1 MTDRHMEMCLTF
13 ARCFKDYL
21 TRRAA
26 LDRPDAV
33 ERWREYKE
41 QNPDADDS
49 GFKTLSGEEARQM
62 ALLAAQDS
70 GVHVLWIPLKCP
82 ACGDKSITNFFRR
95 SPAGSW
101 IIDEAVCRC
110 RECGHWFYSAD
121 AIDKEEDFGK
131 YCFMQAEQM
140 REAELRLARAAERS
154 AARGGS
160 APAPPGK
167 PDAAPARR
175 TDKTKGE
182 IKRFLIGAIGA
193 AGLIAL
199 FKEAAGADFPFGVVW
214 AAAVIAAAAYLAYK
228 LLPNGSD
235 GGGDAAGQSSPARSE
250 TAPMGGND
258 ELPGAEHAAAPA
270 VSEQSVR
277 AGQTIDTPQ
286 GKIIIDLM
294 VSRMISSGGIYCK
307 ERYRGRTLDGRRV
320 TVVIRSDSGGNRSV
334 RVRPY

>member
-1 MTDRHMEMCLTF
+1 MKTIPGLRLFPGRKPGRWHSWRRRTAAFTF
-13 ARCFKDYL
+13 F
-21 TRRAA
+21 
-26 LDRPDAV
+26 V
-33 ERWREYKE
+33 
-41 QNPDADDS
+41 
-49 GFKTLSGEEARQM
+49 
-62 ALLAAQDS
+62 
-70 GVHVLWIPLKCP
+70 IPLKCP

-95 SPAGSW
+95 NPAGSW

-121 AIDKEEDFGK
+121 TIDKEEDFGK
-131 YCFMQAEQM
+131 CCFMQAEQM
-140 REAELRLARAAERS
+140 REAELKLARAAERS

-193 AGLIAL
+193 VGLIAL

-228 LLPNGSD
+228 LLPNESD
-235 GGGDAAGQSSPARSE
+235 GGGDAAGQASPARSE
-250 TAPMGGND
+250 TASMAGND

-277 AGQTIDTPQ
+277 AGQTIDTPR

-294 VSRMISSGGIYCK
+294 VSRMIFSGGICCK

-320 TVVIRSDSGGNRSV
+320 TVVIRSGSGGNRSV
-334 RVRPY
+334 RVRPYQRTSLPQYSCPLSLPASPSELSLNFTFHVPRRPSNPN